1 MKTIS
6 IETAMHEGIRRIQLR
21 FEFDM
26 IISNRIREIEGSRW
40 SEKAG
45 CWHLPYTDGSI
56 VQMEKI
62 FAEIEIRAVGLEDL
76 KKEKQEKYFDRWLFG
91 RNKNAVIS
99 FEEYLTCLRYS
110 KQSIRLYVDAVKTFL
125 CFYRERSIEGI
136 TQNDF
141 IRFNNEYVLKNNF
154 SASYQN
160 LIISA
165 LKIFFKSI
173 NGSEIQIEGLG
184 RPKRGMRLPEVFSI
198 YEIQKLL
205 KSIKNFKHRS
215 AIALIYACGLRRG
228 ELINIQIGDI
238 DSRRRI
244 LKIRAG
250 KGNKDRIVP
259 LPWNMILMLREYYK
273 EYRPEKWLFEG
284 SRAGEKYSDTSLREA
299 FMRGIKEAGIE
310 RRLTLHS
317 LRHSYATHL
326 LENGTDLRYIQV
338 ILGHKS
344 SRTTEIYTHVSSKAI
359 ERIRSPFED
368 MDIK

>member
-6 IETAMHEGIRRIQLR
+6 VESAMHEGIRRIQLR

-26 IISNRIREIEGSRW
+26 IISNRIREVEGSRW
-40 SEKAG
+40 SSNLG
-45 CWHLPYTDGSI
+45 CWHIPYTDNAI
-56 VQMEKI
+56 KQIEKI
-62 FAEIEIRAVGLEDL
+62 IVALEIRAVGLDKL
-76 KKEKQEKYFDRWLFG
+76 KKERQGKYFDRLLFG
-91 RNKNAVIS
+91 VNRDAVVS
-99 FEEYLTCLRYS
+99 FEGYLISLRYS
-110 KQSIRLYVDAVKTFL
+110 SRSIRLYVDAVTTFL
-125 CFYRERSIEGI
+125 SFYKEKSVDEI
-136 TQNDF
+136 TQNDV
-141 IRFNNEYVLKNNF
+141 IRFNKEYILNNNF

-173 NGSEIQIEGLG
+173 HGNEIQIEGLG
-184 RPKRGMRLPEVFSI
+184 RPKRGIRLPEVFSVW
-198 YEIQKLL
+198 EIEKLL
-205 KSIKNFKHRS
+205 KSIRNIKHRS

-228 ELINIQIGDI
+228 ELINLQIGDI

-284 SRAGEKYSDTSLREA
+284 FNAGEKYSDTSLREA
-299 FMRGIKEAGIE
+299 FMRGIKQAGIA

-326 LENGTDLRYIQV
+326 LESGTDLRYIQV

-368 MDIK
+368 MDIH